1 MTGPAATPSSSTSG
15 TAAVD
20 TKALVK
26 ALEVYYG
33 GNMRRQK
40 PAEMLSSALM
50 TGEQA
55 LLEVDLVAEVASNIE
70 KGTAFIT

>member
-1 MTGPAATPSSSTSG
+1 
-15 TAAVD
+15 
-20 TKALVK
+20 
-26 ALEVYYG
+26 
-33 GNMRRQK
+33 MRRQK